1 MFTIHKPKFNRIQ
14 GEIDNFTITVE
25 EVNTLSLW
33 LLDWGYTQRK
43 TKNLNNTVNKLELLD
58 IYRILYPI
66 ITDDTFAIFI
76 KLDQV
81 LSYNIILIIFQR
93 INVFPGIIQVI
104 RSKKQYII
112 IF

>member
-33 LLDWGYTQRK
+33 FLDWGHTQRK